1 MEECLHAM
9 NSQQIRA
16 EEANKT
22 NARAKH
28 QNIMIYNHIKV
39 FEAQLAPA
47 EGK

>member
-1 MEECLHAM
+1 MLTCYEFA
-9 NSQQIRA
+9 A

-28 QNIMIYNHIKV
+28 QNIMIYNHIIV
-39 FEAQLAPA
+39 IETQLAPA